1 MGRIARV
8 NKKIG
13 PFILNRFKALY
24 FPAGFQ
30 YRSRTMYCPQCGTQ
44 NSDRSRY
51 CLSCGTSF
59 VAEATALPTPASPP
73 PPPPF
78 AAAERAPLPQVRYAG
93 FWLRFVAWVL
103 DLIALAMV
111 RMAMSQIH
119 SPFFVFGGTFVIT
132 WIYFAAFE
140 SSTLQAT
147 PGKMALS
154 LYVTDLEGRRI
165 GFGRASGRFF
175 GKILSSI
182 LLGIGYVVAGFSQR
196 KQALHDM
203 MAGCLVRRR

>member
-1 MGRIARV
+1 M
-8 NKKIG
+8 
-13 PFILNRFKALY
+13 
-24 FPAGFQ
+24 
-30 YRSRTMYCPQCGTQ
+30 
-44 NSDRSRY
+44 
-51 CLSCGTSF
+51 
-59 VAEATALPTPASPP
+59 AEAAALPTPPP

-78 AAAERAPLPQVRYAG
+78 SAAETAPVSQIRYAG
-93 FWLRFVAWVL
+93 FWIRFVAWVL
-103 DLIALAMV
+103 DVIAVAMV
-111 RMAMSQIH
+111 RMALSQID

-165 GFGRASGRFF
+165 GFGRASGRFL
-175 GKILSSI
+175 GKILSSA
-182 LLGIGYVVAGFSQR
+182 LLGIGYVVAGFSAK